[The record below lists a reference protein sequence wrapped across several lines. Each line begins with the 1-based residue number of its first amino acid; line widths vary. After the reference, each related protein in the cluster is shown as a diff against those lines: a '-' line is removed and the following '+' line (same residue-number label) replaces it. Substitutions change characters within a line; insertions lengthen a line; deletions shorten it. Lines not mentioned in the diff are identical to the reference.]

1 MTSHVPSLPPVSGLV
16 PRGPAAGRAPSPGP
30 GAPPAAQPV
39 DRVELRGD
47 ATIPAA
53 PPAEVL
59 DELHVA
65 GRVVAELHARGRE
78 LRFASDPD
86 SGRIVV
92 EVRDLDGNVLRRIPP
107 SDALRVASGDLEI

>member
-1 MTSHVPSLPPVSGLV
+1 MTSHVPPLPPHSGLG
-16 PRGPAAGRAPSPGP
+16 PWRPAAGHTPPP
-30 GAPPAAQPV
+30 GAPAVPAARPV
-39 DRVELRGD
+39 DRVELHGD
-47 ATIPAA
+47 ATIPDA

-59 DELHVA
+59 AELHVA